1 MEAACVYATP
11 PLSPTNPLNPTKMLS
26 FAIPAR
32 QATLHNELTTLRI
45 QQREAE
51 VLCAA
56 ALFSDDPSVSCASNI
71 IDCTGR
77 IAAMRK
83 AVADKERELAAFV
96 FSSLKEPSVIHP
108 VAAAAAAPRRSAR
121 LAASASTRAAKKQ
134 EEEQIAAEIDARI
147 ADDDKRKKQLNIL
160 EMRLQ
165 KYLAHQ
171 TAYDA
176 VLKEYQEEFYCFSS
190 TFSSNPTSENYKK
203 INYLTKKIK
212 YLSEKLE
219 KVNCLVGSVRDAIA
233 ALK

>member
-1 MEAACVYATP
+1 
-11 PLSPTNPLNPTKMLS
+11 MLS

-71 IDCTGR
+71 IDCTHR

-96 FSSLKEPSVIHP
+96 FSSLREPTVISPIAAP
-108 VAAAAAAPRRSAR
+108 VSAPLPRRSAR
-121 LAASASTRAAKKQ
+121 LAASAATRAAKKQ

-147 ADDDKRKKQLNIL
+147 ADEDKRKKQLNIL
-160 EMRLQ
+160 ERRLQ
-165 KYLAHQ
+165 KYLVHQ

-176 VLKEYQEEFYCFSS
+176 VLKEYQEEFYCFST

-203 INYLTKKIK
+203 INYLTKRIK
-212 YLSEKLE
+212 MLSEKLE
-219 KVNCLVGSVRDAIA
+219 KTNCLVGGVRDAIA